1 MAECKVIEYKGI
13 EIVFTDISNA
23 KPQDSIKAFEQSVEI
38 IRNKPL
44 RSVLAMVDAKGAK
57 INKEM
62 IDRIKQITKQNNPYN
77 KATAI
82 SGLDPMSKLMAKSIA
97 ILTGREMK
105 LVDNLE
111 EAKEYLF
118 EASKR

>member
-1 MAECKVIEYKGI
+1 MAECKIIEYKGI
-13 EIVFTDISNA
+13 EIVFTDISNS
-23 KPQDSIKAFEQSVEI
+23 KPSESIKAFEHSVEI
-38 IRNKPL
+38 IRDMPL

-62 IDRIKQITKQNNPYN
+62 IDRIKITTKQNNPYN
-77 KATAI
+77 KATVI

-105 LVDNLE
+105 LVDTLE
-111 EAKEYLF
+111 EAKEYLL
-118 EASKR
+118 EMSKR